1 MYRNIAIKS
10 FKVIKISS
18 LIFSTNNLICNFN
31 QEIENY
37 TKQIESP
44 NAGDAYF
51 HYRLDKNKLD
61 DCKSDGLI

>member
-37 TKQIESP
+37 TKQIESS

-61 DCKSDGLI
+61 DWKNDGL